1 MLRRTLLSCSP
12 LVLLPRIGIAH
23 PLSGSLSGGTPVQAI
38 DTLNSINGSVA
49 NAYGTWTFGQ
59 GITPHTGAGPP
70 GPFGY
75 FCYVKLNGKV
85 VNTIGSQSPS
95 PGGRSGAQQI
105 VVDFGGNVFFLTA
118 ENDRE
123 WFQFGGYAGGVFNV
137 GSPFIDPGSV
147 FNLALPTPGPYPS
160 PSPDG
165 STLTST
171 PGSLVSVDGVWTNG
185 SGGSSWQPT
194 LNGIPNLAAITTG
207 TARNFS
213 QMEVNSNGNMFLF
226 DIGNA
231 AWVAMLSHERY
242 AVVGSVPTGPI
253 PIDVLVTPNPALT
266 GTTPPRPT
274 LPPGASI
281 GTVIASVSVTMS
293 DSSSFSGSLSITAGG
308 ASFIGISGANLVT
321 TGATVPGGYFTTVS
335 ATAGGITVS
344 PGASTVQIVAS

>member
-1 MLRRTLLSCSP
+1 MLRRTLLAGSP
-12 LVLLPRIGIAH
+12 LLLLPKVSIAH
-23 PLSGSLSGGTPVQAI
+23 PLSRGLSGGTPAQSI

-49 NAYGTWTFGQ
+49 NAYGTWTFGP

-85 VNTIGSQSPS
+85 INAIGGLSPA

-123 WFQFGGYAGGVFNV
+123 WYQMNGYAGGVYNV

-147 FNLALPTPGPYPS
+147 ISGPLPSPNPPFT

-165 STLTST
+165 TTVTST
-171 PGSLVSVDGVWTNG
+171 PGSLTSIDGVWTNG

-194 LNGIPNLAAITTG
+194 LNGIPNIAAITTG
-207 TARNFS
+207 IPRSF
-213 QMEVNSNGNMFLF
+213 NSMKISANGNMFLF
-226 DIGNA
+226 DLNDGQ
-231 AWVAMLSHERY
+231 WQAMLSHGEY
-242 AVVGSVPTGPI
+242 LIGGSVPVGPI

-308 ASFIGISGANLVT
+308 ASFIGLSGANLVT
-321 TGATVPGGYFTTVS
+321 TGSTVSGTYFTTVS

-344 PGASTVQIVAS
+344 PGASTVEIAAS